1 MSVRDLISAAYNKDA
16 AAFET
21 TLHAVMQEKMAAAIQ
36 SRFSPAVYEEEVDL
50 DEAKKDDSE
59 DDDSTEDDD
68 DEDKDMKE
76 EVEQIDELKK
86 STLASYVKKAA
97 PEVVGRTMAAV
108 SPNQS
113 AETKKYASKLGNR
126 VKGVATAADKMA
138 KEEVEL
144 DEVSGAKLGA
154 YMVKARKSAEDARK
168 KDDESYNNPET
179 DNKEYRKP
187 LRKTIRK
194 REHGMG
200 RAVDKLHGNSWAK
213 VPAGEK

>member
-1 MSVRDLISAAYNKDA
+1 MSVKDLISAAFNKDA
-16 AAFET
+16 STFEA
-21 TLHAVMQEKMAAAIQ
+21 TLHAIMQEKMSAAVQAQ
-36 SRFSPAVYEEEVDL
+36 FSPAVYEEEVDL
-50 DEAKKDDSE
+50 DEAKADDSE
-59 DDDSTEDDD
+59 DDESTEDDD
-68 DEDKDMKE
+68 EDEDMKE
-76 EVEQIDELKK
+76 EAEQIDELKK
-86 STLASYVKKAA
+86 STLASYVKKAT

-108 SPNQS
+108 SSNQS

-126 VKGVATAADKMA
+126 VKGIATAADKMA

-168 KDDESYNNPET
+168 KDDDSYNSPET

-194 REHGMG
+194 REHGAGLAM
-200 RAVDKLHGNSWAK
+200 DKLKGSSWAK